1 MKIFILSP
9 HIDDAA
15 FCLTLNIAKFVT
27 DNVPV
32 TLINC
37 FTISAFTTIDC
48 GVKGKDKV
56 SLLRKKEDQEFN
68 RLFNSEINIINLD
81 LLDAPLRN
89 NYIHQFYQFNSAEL
103 DLIEEIK
110 SFLTINAD
118 GLIFCPLALGNHI
131 DHTLCTAAIVQ
142 LYKNKQVLFYEDLP
156 YTARVSQEEIDGHI
170 KGLEEKLSVK
180 LVNYID
186 GFKDSKINKEQAI
199 CVYASQMN
207 DEIYSEIINYL
218 HQLGGERLW
227 GEAETIQY
235 LKDELVKAHLSL

>member
-1 MKIFILSP
+1 MKIYILSP

-15 FCLTLNIAKFVT
+15 FCLTLNIAKFVAA
-27 DNVPV
+27 NWPV

-68 RLFNSEINIINLD
+68 KLFNSEINIINLD

-89 NYIHQFYQFNSAEL
+89 NYIHQFNQFNPAEL

-110 SFLTINAD
+110 SFLAINAD
-118 GLIFCPLALGNHI
+118 GLILCPLALGNHI
-131 DHTLCTAAIVQ
+131 DHTLCAEAVAQ
-142 LYKNKQVLFYEDLP
+142 LYQNKQVLFYEDLP

-170 KGLEEKLSVK
+170 QDLEEKLAVK

-186 GFKDSKINKEQAI
+186 DLENSKIDKEQAI
-199 CVYASQMN
+199 RVYQSQVN
-207 DEIYSEIINYL
+207 DEICSEIITYL
-218 HQLGGERLW
+218 HKIGGERLW
-227 GEAETIQY
+227 GEADVIDR
-235 LKDELVKAHLSL
+235 LKGELV